1 MSGDPQQ
8 RAWWVV
14 AAWAVFQLA
23 LTSLPGSALPQ
34 LPVTFLDKVA
44 HFGLYG
50 VLGALVAR
58 AATLSGWPR
67 RQLVAA
73 WLVVIAG
80 GVLDELHQ
88 LFMPG
93 RECSAL
99 DWLMDATGAA
109 AGLWL
114 GTLMMKSRVLLWLR

>member
-23 LTSLPGSALPQ
+23 LTSLPGAALPQ

-67 RQLVAA
+67 RRLVAA

>member
-93 RECSAL
+93 RESSAL

-114 GTLMMKSRVLLWLR
+114 GTLMMRSRVSLWLR

>member
-114 GTLMMKSRVLLWLR
+114 GTLMMRSRVSLWLR